1 MKKPVD
7 LASGELVA
15 FVPTKNP
22 ERARAFYEGALGLR
36 CLSSDPFAIV
46 FDANGTT
53 LRVVRVEEF
62 TPASFTVLGWKVS
75 DIAETAARLREN
87 GIAFQKFP
95 GLKQDDNNIWTAPS
109 GTKVAWFL
117 DADGNVLS
125 ISED

>member
-1 MKKPVD
+1 MTKPFD
-7 LASGELVA
+7 LALGELVA
-15 FVPTKNP
+15 FVPTKNA
-22 ERARAFYEGALGLR
+22 ERARAFYENGLGLTYT
-36 CLSSDPFAIV
+36 SEDPFAMV
-46 FDANGTT
+46 FDANGTR

-62 TPASFTVLGWKVS
+62 TPASFTVLGWKVL
-75 DIAETAARLREN
+75 DISATAARLREN
-87 GIAFQKFP
+87 GIAFQKYP